1 MAGHPPVE
9 RFLLNCSVVFG
20 PDLTPTEVTTAS
32 DSSKIIL
39 SNLPPD
45 VLPEDIDQLAKRF
58 GEVQEIVNLEESNFS
73 ASFCVEFAN
82 STQALGSVQHL
93 NGQTYDS
100 RVLVARLEAR
110 ITLCPSSHLES
121 RYIRISWPNPSRVAW
136 SHYQTIGLAKSD
148 ASRLNEITCDGRKI
162 KATFQRPTQKFGV
175 VKLEGLSSC
184 TSQQTL
190 EALCKDHFLISM
202 EPPTYVESPTDA
214 IRDTIMQIEGF
225 EDFSSIPTDM
235 TQLRSTAL
243 ATFGSHSLASD
254 ALQKLNGVDQE
265 YLGKQS
271 LKAVHIYCCTYRITA
286 SQGEALQAEINHL
299 AERHTPQCIIRW
311 IRHGSSI
318 SIRIESAIN
327 QLTTFKQ
334 ANVEL
339 HTLLDGSLL
348 NTTEGSALWDEYF
361 DTPSSVKAL
370 EKINDN
376 ATFLIHCD
384 DRFKAIRAFG
394 SKPSREQGKASIFK
408 LLKKVHQLRQ
418 EIPVERAMLSHLLNG
433 GFKALQDDLGANKV
447 TLDVVQLQ
455 LIVRGD
461 DKDIEKARAVIQA
474 IVPVAADSLVDGFCE
489 ICLQE
494 PVSPLKLSCRHAYC
508 KTCLQHALS
517 FSIHSQT
524 GNFACISRCTD
535 DEGISVQCGMYVP
548 YVIIRDVLPLA
559 DEPVILRSSLLSYIR
574 TSSAFFFCP
583 TLDCPAVYRAG
594 DEGFLLKCSVCL
606 TDICCSCCSRAH
618 DGSTCEEWSQ
628 TQIAS

>member
-93 NGQTYDS
+93 NGQTYGS

-121 RYIRISWPNPSRVAW
+121 RYVRISWPNPSRVAW

-162 KATFQRPTQKFGV
+162 KATFQRPTQQFGA

-361 DTPSSVKAL
+361 DTSSSAKAL

-455 LIVRGD
+455 LVVRGD
-461 DKDIEKARAVIQA
+461 DKDIEKARAVMQA

-494 PVSPLKLSCRHAYC
+494 PVSPLKLSCRHAFC

-517 FSIHSQT
+517 FSIHSRT
-524 GNFACISRCTD
+524 GNFACISRCTN
-535 DEGISVQCGMYVP
+535 DEGVSVQCGMYVP
-548 YVIIRDVLPLA
+548 YVMIRDVLPLA
-559 DEPVILRSSLLSYIR
+559 DEPVILRSSFLSYIR

-628 TQIAS
+628 MQIVS